1 VSSDICDR
9 MSAISLERR
18 LAERVHAR
26 RDDLPAVYMTSNAW
40 ARAKERRVPLTR
52 IRRMTDDVVAF
63 MSSSHTSELT
73 GQSVFRDGPLS
84 IVWERGDDGDVYVQS
99 VIVR

>member
-1 VSSDICDR
+1 

-26 RDDLPAVYMTSNAW
+26 RGDLPAVYMTSNAW
-40 ARAKERRVPLTR
+40 ARAGERRVRLSD
-52 IRRMTDDVVAF
+52 IRRITHDTDAF
-63 MSSSHTSELT
+63 MSASRKSDIT
-73 GQSVFRDGPLS
+73 GQSVFREGSLS
-84 IVWERGDDGDVYVQS
+84 VVWERGDDGDVYVQS